1 MISIYVFYFC
11 HPDEPF
17 HEVLEASISVKN
29 IEFLHSVKVF
39 LTNWFILYLCILFHF
54 LFFMNKTRYLIVM
67 TLATILLVSCS
78 DKNKSKQTFNPVI
91 PVEIE
96 VVGNTD
102 GSNFRNYVGTVQSEM
117 KISLSFPLGGTLT
130 SVNVHNGQWVKKG
143 TLIAKVDDT
152 SAKSLHD
159 VAVATLNQAEDG
171 YRRMKMVYDEGG
183 VSEVRWVQMLTDL
196 EKARQTELST
206 RKHLQECTLY
216 APQDGYISMGDHVI
230 GEQIGPAMSFCQ
242 LVDMNKLVVEFSVP
256 EKEIGLI
263 EIGDQATVTIPALND
278 VEKTV
283 VICDKAILVNPLG
296 HSYTVKASIAPE
308 EKEVLTGMVTKIRLS
323 LHSSSGAGI
332 VVPSSCVRTM
342 PQGIAVWVIRQ
353 GKAYRQPITVSEFIK
368 NGVLVS
374 EGLDDGDTIV
384 TAGYQKLYNG
394 AEVSY

>member
-1 MISIYVFYFC
+1 
-11 HPDEPF
+11 
-17 HEVLEASISVKN
+17 
-29 IEFLHSVKVF
+29 
-39 LTNWFILYLCILFHF
+39 
-54 LFFMNKTRYLIVM
+54 MNNTRYLIIM
-67 TLATILLVSCS
+67 TLVTILLVGCG
-78 DKNKSKQTFNPVI
+78 DKDKSKQTINPII
-91 PVEIE
+91 PVEIG

-102 GSNFRNYVGTVQSEM
+102 GNNYRNYVGSVQSEM
-117 KISLSFPLGGTLT
+117 KVSLSFPLGGTLT

-159 VAVATLNQAEDG
+159 VAVATLSQAEDG
-171 YRRMKMVYDEGG
+171 YRRMKMVYEEGG

-206 RKHLQECTLY
+206 RKHLQECTLH

-230 GEQIGPAMSFCQ
+230 GEQIGPAMPFCQ

-263 EIGDQATVTIPALND
+263 EIGDRATVTIPALND
-278 VEKTV
+278 LEETV
-283 VICDKAILVNPLG
+283 IICDKAILVNPLG

-308 EKEVLTGMVTKIRLS
+308 EKEVLTGMVAKIHLA

-342 PQGIAVWVIRQ
+342 PDGVAVWVIRQ
-353 GKAYRQPITVSEFIK
+353 GKSYRQPLTVSEFIK

-374 EGLDDGDTIV
+374 EGLNDGDTIV

-394 AEVSY
+394 AEVSF